1 MIGNL
6 PKKFASRYYQLKVG
20 HGVVGTFLA
29 KIGVIETPIIYS
41 VKMSP
46 SLLSSQGGSTG
57 TIRAKRAGEGESRV
71 RVPGSAFHFYVFFF
85 LFSHRFLSMDISNG
99 IL

>member
-29 KIGVIETPIIYS
+29 KIGVIETPTIYS

-46 SLLSSQGGSTG
+46 SLLSSQGGSTVKG
-57 TIRAKRAGEGESRV
+57 RVGFES
-71 RVPGSAFHFYVFFF
+71 PIQHFIFMFFFF